1 MLLSCPLNRTTSGSS
16 DAYDLVMPYAP
27 LVTFKSRATTPL
39 FLFIL
44 FTTLPL
50 VLLPLRL
57 VMVTAGLAMF
67 TITHPLVRHMLFD
80 PAGLLQ
86 QSRLVPY
93 IREGLR
99 QLIND
104 VSLSEKHIAS
114 GGSYLPS
121 LRDSPAH
128 ECEQNSKRSA
138 YIKMSAGHH
147 RHPRRSAYAMET
159 LYKPAGKTA

>member
-1 MLLSCPLNRTTSGSS
+1 MLLSCPLNRTTSRSS
-16 DAYDLVMPYAP
+16 DTYDLVVPFAP

-57 VMVTAGLAMF
+57 MMATAGLVMF
-67 TITHPLVRHMLFD
+67 TITYPFVRHMLFD

-86 QSRLVPY
+86 QSHLVPY
-93 IREGLR
+93 TREGLR

-114 GGSYLPS
+114 GGPYPFSM
-121 LRDSPAH
+121 RDSSAH
-128 ECEQNSKRSA
+128 ECGQNSKRSA
-138 YIKMSAGHH
+138 YIKMSAGHR

-159 LYKPAGKTA
+159 LYKPAGKMA